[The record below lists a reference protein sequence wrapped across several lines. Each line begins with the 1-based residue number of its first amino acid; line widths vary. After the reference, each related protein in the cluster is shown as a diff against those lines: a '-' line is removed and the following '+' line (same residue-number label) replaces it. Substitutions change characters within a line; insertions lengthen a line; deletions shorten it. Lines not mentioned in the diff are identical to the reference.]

1 MVAPSNDA
9 EHGSRSARLHVTLL
23 GLFAVALVWS
33 AIRPFGYELWALEVF
48 AAVVSVALLIA
59 TYRRFSLTDLLYLL
73 IFLHALILLVGGHYS
88 YARVPLGDWVR
99 DALHLARNHFDRLG
113 HFAQGFV
120 PAMIAREI
128 LIRKHVVRGRGWL
141 FSFVF
146 CIALAISASYELFE
160 WAVAILSKSS
170 AEDFLAM
177 QGDPW
182 DTQKD
187 MATAALGAIVAQLA
201 LARWHDRLLEKYV
214 RPE

>member
-1 MVAPSNDA
+1 MATGAHKA
-9 EHGSRSARLHVTLL
+9 ESGGRSVRLHAALL
-23 GLFAVALVWS
+23 GLFLVALVWS
-33 AIRPFGYELWALEVF
+33 AIHPFGYELWALEVF
-48 AAVVSVALLIA
+48 PAVVGVAVLIG

-120 PAMIAREI
+120 PAMVAREI
-128 LIRKHVVRGRGWL
+128 LIRKKVVRGRGWL
-141 FSFVF
+141 FFLVF

-214 RPE
+214 RTE

>member
-1 MVAPSNDA
+1 MATAAHDA
-9 EHGSRSARLHVTLL
+9 EHGSRSARLHAALL
-23 GLFAVALVWS
+23 GLFAVSLVWS

-48 AAVVSVALLIA
+48 AAVVGVALIVA
-59 TYRRFSLTDLLYLL
+59 TYRRFPLTDLLYVL

-99 DALHLARNHFDRLG
+99 DAFHLARNHFDRLG

-120 PAMIAREI
+120 PAMVAREI
-128 LIRKHVVRGRGWL
+128 LIRKNVVRGRGWL
-141 FSFVF
+141 FFLVF

-160 WAVAILSKSS
+160 WAVAVLSKSS

-182 DTQKD
+182 DTQED
-187 MATAALGAIVAQLA
+187 MATAVVGAIVAQLA
-201 LARWHDRLLEKYV
+201 LARWHDHLLKKYV